1 MFDPKRTVTPERVP
15 KVNTL
20 QGYQRKEKK

>member
-1 MFDPKRTVTPERVP
+1 MFDRKRTVTPERVP

-20 QGYQRKEKK
+20 QGEQKKEKQ